1 MSRARKKRVGWKKK
15 LYEPLFEEVKLAHP
29 NQHQR
34 ISNLKH
40 WGGTHSHIS
49 NKYHH
54 GGLIV
59 QTLWRNSFINKLG
72 GRGDISSHF
81 VLAHI

>member
-40 WGGTHSHIS
+40 
-49 NKYHH
+49 
-54 GGLIV
+54 
-59 QTLWRNSFINKLG
+59 
-72 GRGDISSHF
+72 
-81 VLAHI
+81 